1 MGFLKKEKV
10 KLLLAILLLLM
21 IPIAH
26 AGSQTVG
33 SVTINPS
40 PIDLNLDSTKT
51 VECSAAISDSNGWEN
66 ISISNVSAVFWD
78 ALDCNE
84 SSENNGSNHYTNT
97 SCSLGDNTSST
108 ERPVTCS
115 FPLQYYAN
123 PSQWTCKINSY
134 NATNDAASNSDNAN
148 VKSLIAL
155 DVVESEVDFGTLALG
170 NTSSDDV
177 RTTVRNVGNVKIDAN
192 MSGTAFT
199 CSSGVISPEAI
210 RYSSSSGQSYSS
222 MTELTVDE
230 TTLDL
235 NVAKSTGED
244 SSKYVY
250 WKIKLPESGVGG
262 FCSNAITFSAAE
274 G

>member
-10 KLLLAILLLLM
+10 RLLLAILLLLV

-40 PIDLNLDSTKT
+40 PIDLKLDSTKT
-51 VECSAAISDSNGWEN
+51 VECSATISDSNSWEN
-66 ISISNVSAVFWD
+66 ISNVSAVFWD
-78 ALDCNE
+78 ALDYNE

-123 PSQWTCKINSY
+123 PSQWTCKIYSY

-177 RTTVRNVGNVKIDAN
+177 NTTVRNVGNVKIDAN
-192 MSGTAFT
+192 LSGTAFT
-199 CSSGVISPEAI
+199 CSSGVISPEAA

-222 MTELTVDE
+222 MTELTADE

-235 NVAKSTGED
+235 NVAKSDGEV

-250 WKIKLPESGVGG
+250 WKIKLPDSGVGG